1 MSLSI
6 WIASAALA
14 VQAGSIGA
22 LIARKH
28 LGSAPNLNGP
38 RPAITILRPVC
49 GLENNLERCL
59 ESTFALDWPSFEV
72 IFCVAHEDDPATGV
86 VRSLLARHPGRE
98 AQLLVGED
106 TISVNPK
113 MNNLIKGWRSAR
125 HDWIVIVDSNVLM
138 PPDQLERM
146 LARWDDETGLVCAP
160 PIGTEPQNF
169 AAHVESVWLNSFQ
182 ARWQLL
188 ADAVGQGFAQ
198 GKAMLLNRV
207 IMSDLGGFERL
218 GDAVAEDAAATHL
231 VRDAGLKV
239 RLVHEPFAQPLG
251 KRSAA
256 SVWKRQLR
264 WARLRRASFPLY
276 FLPEIAVGAVLPT
289 LCLVSAVVTGTL
301 PAVTPLVYLALWY
314 ATEILLARS
323 YGWPA
328 GWKSLSAM
336 IVRDLALLPLFI
348 AAWFGS
354 DFVWR
359 GNAMTVAEGEP
370 RPVRLRRAVART
382 RDMARALVATR
393 SH

>member
-6 WIASAALA
+6 WFATAALA
-14 VQAGSIGA
+14 IQAGSIGA

-28 LGSAPNLNGP
+28 RNTVLPLEDH

-59 ESTFALDWPSFEV
+59 ESSFDLEWPNFEV
-72 IFCVAHEDDPATGV
+72 IFCVADGNDPAADV
-86 VRSLLARHPGRE
+86 VRSLLERHPDQY

-106 TISVNPK
+106 RISVNPK

-146 LARWDDETGLVCAP
+146 LERWDDETGLVCAP
-160 PIGTEPQNF
+160 PIGTEPQSF

-198 GKAMLLNRV
+198 GKAMLLNRA

-231 VRDAGLKV
+231 VRSAGLKV
-239 RLVHEPFAQPLG
+239 RLVTEPFAQPLG
-251 KRSAA
+251 ARSAG
-256 SVWKRQLR
+256 SVWRRQLR

-289 LCLVSAVVTGTL
+289 LCLVSAVVADTL
-301 PAVTPLVYLALWY
+301 PAVAPLVYLALWY

-328 GWKSLSAM
+328 SWKSLGAM
-336 IVRDLALLPLFI
+336 IVRDLALPPLFI

-382 RDMARALVATR
+382 RDKARALVATR

>member
-6 WIASAALA
+6 WFATAALA

-22 LIARKH
+22 LLARKH
-28 LGSAPNLNGP
+28 IGSVPTHNAT
-38 RPAITILRPVC
+38 RPPITILRPVC

-59 ESTFALDWPSFEV
+59 ESTFDLRWPSFEV
-72 IFCVAHEDDPATGV
+72 IFCVAHEDDPAAAV
-86 VRSLLARHPGRE
+86 VRSLLARHPERD

-106 TISVNPK
+106 AISVNPK
-113 MNNLIKGWRSAR
+113 MNNLVKGWRSAR

-169 AAHVESVWLNSFQ
+169 AAEVESVWLNSFQ

-188 ADAVGQGFAQ
+188 ADSIGQGFAQ
-198 GKAMLLNRV
+198 GKAMLLNRS
-207 IMSDLGGFERL
+207 IISDLGGFERL

-231 VRDAGLKV
+231 VREAGLKV

-251 KRSAA
+251 KRSAG

-276 FLPEIAVGAVLPT
+276 FLPEVAVGATLPT
-289 LCLVSAVVTGTL
+289 LCLAGAAVSGTI
-301 PAVTPLVYLALWY
+301 PVVTPLVYLALWY
-314 ATEILLARS
+314 STEILLARS
-323 YGWPA
+323 YGWPS
-328 GWKSLSAM
+328 GWRSFAAM
-336 IVRDLALLPLFI
+336 IVRDLALPPLFI

-359 GNAMTVAEGEP
+359 GNAMTVAEEGS
-370 RPVRLRRAVART
+370 RPLRLRRAVART
-382 RDMARALVATR
+382 REKARALVATL